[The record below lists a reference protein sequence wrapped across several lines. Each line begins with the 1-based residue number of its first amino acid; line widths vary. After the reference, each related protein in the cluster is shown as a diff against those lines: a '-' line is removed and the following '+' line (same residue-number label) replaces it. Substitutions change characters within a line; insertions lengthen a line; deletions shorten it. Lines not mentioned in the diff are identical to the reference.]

1 MDDSGWDPERCL
13 GVSRGTKEMMGSRE
27 ERKHIPQREEQ
38 RQRHGGLNCHAG
50 SEVKLLSRVPLFAI
64 SWTVAYQAPP
74 SMGFSRQ

>member
-1 MDDSGWDPERCL
+1 MPGSQQ
-13 GVSRGTKEMMGSRE
+13 GTKEMMGSRE

-50 SEVKLLSRVPLFAI
+50 SEVKLFSCVPLFAI